1 MIINYQMNNKLL
13 ILFFLLSCAITAQ
26 QLDSIVNNTIYDKIY
41 SKKLGSEREIIIQ
54 LPRDYNVEEDQ
65 RYPLFIVFDGDY
77 LFEIVSGNVDY
88 MSFWGDIPN
97 AIVVGINQ
105 IDSRYNDTSVVDNL
119 NFTPISSTANFFEF
133 VGQELI
139 PYLNKKYRTTN
150 FRIAVGHE
158 RTANFINFFLLRKKP
173 IMNGYIVVSPKY
185 TDKMKDYI
193 AQYLINSEDNLYYY
207 LSTSNQDF
215 KSISDDVLDFNQK
228 LDSIDKENIHYKFQ
242 NLGAPSHYTLP
253 AYSIPFSI
261 EDMFSIY
268 KDINK
273 IEYDSII
280 LNLKTSPVRYLEEK
294 YEKIENYFGVTK
306 EISINDF
313 IAIEQ
318 CIDEIEKFK
327 FFKDLAKLATRKYKE
342 TILPSYYMGRYYEE
356 TGEAEKAMH
365 IYRSA
370 YNMDDI
376 AGITKE
382 YLLQRADEIADYYGY

>member
-97 AIVVGINQ
+97 TIVVGINQ

-158 RTANFINFFLLRKKP
+158 RTANFINFFLLGK
-173 IMNGYIVVSPKY
+173 
-185 TDKMKDYI
+185 
-193 AQYLINSEDNLYYY
+193 
-207 LSTSNQDF
+207 NQ
-215 KSISDDVLDFNQK
+215 S
-228 LDSIDKENIHYKFQ
+228 
-242 NLGAPSHYTLP
+242 
-253 AYSIPFSI
+253 
-261 EDMFSIY
+261 
-268 KDINK
+268 
-273 IEYDSII
+273 
-280 LNLKTSPVRYLEEK
+280 
-294 YEKIENYFGVTK
+294 
-306 EISINDF
+306 
-313 IAIEQ
+313 
-318 CIDEIEKFK
+318 
-327 FFKDLAKLATRKYKE
+327 
-342 TILPSYYMGRYYEE
+342 
-356 TGEAEKAMH
+356 
-365 IYRSA
+365 
-370 YNMDDI
+370 
-376 AGITKE
+376 
-382 YLLQRADEIADYYGY
+382 

>member
-173 IMNGYIVVSPKY
+173 IMNGYIAVSPKY

-207 LSTSNQDF
+207 LR
-215 KSISDDVLDFNQK
+215 ILA
-228 LDSIDKENIHYKFQ
+228 ID
-242 NLGAPSHYTLP
+242 
-253 AYSIPFSI
+253 
-261 EDMFSIY
+261 
-268 KDINK
+268 
-273 IEYDSII
+273 
-280 LNLKTSPVRYLEEK
+280 
-294 YEKIENYFGVTK
+294 
-306 EISINDF
+306 
-313 IAIEQ
+313 
-318 CIDEIEKFK
+318 
-327 FFKDLAKLATRKYKE
+327 
-342 TILPSYYMGRYYEE
+342 
-356 TGEAEKAMH
+356 
-365 IYRSA
+365 
-370 YNMDDI
+370 
-376 AGITKE
+376 
-382 YLLQRADEIADYYGY
+382 